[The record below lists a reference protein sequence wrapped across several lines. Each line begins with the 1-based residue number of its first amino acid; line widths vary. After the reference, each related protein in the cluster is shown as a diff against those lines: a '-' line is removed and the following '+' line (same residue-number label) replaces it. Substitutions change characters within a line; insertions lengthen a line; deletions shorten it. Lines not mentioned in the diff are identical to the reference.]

1 MFLYNKAGICMVIG
15 SVSKVVIT
23 VYIILADTFIESQN
37 WYENWCICKTAML
50 KTVFEVLQKK
60 VASKNLKSK
69 YFKTHY
75 SGK

>member
-1 MFLYNKAGICMVIG
+1 MIIG

-23 VYIILADTFIESQN
+23 INIILAGIFIESQN
-37 WYENWCICKTAML
+37 WYENWCVCKSAML

-69 YFKTHY
+69 YFKTDY